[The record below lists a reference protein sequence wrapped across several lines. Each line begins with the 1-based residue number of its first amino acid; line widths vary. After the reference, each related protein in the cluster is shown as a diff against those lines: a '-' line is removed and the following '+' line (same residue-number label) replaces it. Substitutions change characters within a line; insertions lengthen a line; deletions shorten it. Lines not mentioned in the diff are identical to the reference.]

1 MVATPALTVPT
12 TALGDLV
19 RAQYTPS
26 RSRRLT
32 AKAVRMI
39 AVLSIVLVAA
49 GAIGATTAHA
59 WIVDDAVSKI
69 VNFCS
74 PNDVVTPSNSFG
86 GLDGAFGLNA
96 FSADNIDAQKTV
108 LPDVHGGYADKSA
121 IDASDYRYGFSAL
134 KLHS

>member
-19 RAQYTPS
+19 RAQYTPP

-32 AKAVRMI
+32 TNAVRMI

-59 WIVDDAVSKI
+59 WFLDDAV
-69 VNFCS
+69 
-74 PNDVVTPSNSFG
+74 
-86 GLDGAFGLNA
+86 
-96 FSADNIDAQKTV
+96 
-108 LPDVHGGYADKSA
+108 
-121 IDASDYRYGFSAL
+121 
-134 KLHS
+134 